1 MSTLLLAFRPGELS
15 ENEIA
20 KTTALAPGMR
30 ILQSRDPAE
39 IEANLDD
46 IEIAMRDFPYALI
59 SKAPKLRWFQQ
70 WPAGAD
76 WLMSHPAAIEHSFF
90 LTNTSGLHADCICDH
105 VFALLLGLAR
115 NLQPVLLAQPR
126 QEWVNQYAQRLHPRI
141 FETAGKTMLV
151 AGTGSIGSRI
161 AEAARAFKL
170 KVLGVRYHPE
180 QQIEGVE
187 RMYGPNDLL
196 EALPQADI
204 VVVAL
209 PLTHQTQGMF
219 GEKQFKAMKQG
230 THLINIGRGAIID
243 ETALVK
249 AVENGWIAGAGL
261 DAFATEPL
269 PPESPLWTLENVLI
283 TPHYAGNT
291 PLYHEKAMRIFFDN
305 LERFI
310 KGLPLQNVVDKMA
323 GY

>member
-1 MSTLLLAFRPGELS
+1 MSTLLLAFKPGELS
-15 ENEIA
+15 QDEIA
-20 KTTALAPGMR
+20 QTAALAPGLR
-30 ILQSRDPAE
+30 ILLSRDQAE

-46 IEIAMRDFPYALI
+46 IEIAVRDFPYDLI
-59 SKAPKLRWFQQ
+59 SKAPNLRWFQQ

-76 WLMSHPAAIEHSFF
+76 WLMEHPAAVEHPFV

-115 NLQPVLLAQPR
+115 NIQPVLLAQPR
-126 QEWVNQYAQRLHPRI
+126 REWINQYAPRPHPHI

-151 AGTGSIGSRI
+151 VGTGSIGTRI
-161 AEAARAFKL
+161 AETARAFKMRL
-170 KVLGVRYHPE
+170 LGLRRHPE
-180 QQIEGVE
+180 REIEGLE
-187 RMYGPNDLL
+187 RLYGPHELL
-196 EALPQADI
+196 DALPQADI

-219 GEKQFKAMKQG
+219 GEDQFKAMKRG
-230 THLINIGRGAIID
+230 TYLVNIGRGAILD
-243 ETALVK
+243 EAALVR
-249 AVENGWIAGAGL
+249 AVESGWIAGAGL

-269 PPESPLWTLENVLI
+269 PPESPLWSLENVLI

-291 PLYHEKAMRIFFDN
+291 PLYHEKGMRIFFDN
-305 LERFI
+305 LERCI
-310 KGLPLQNVVDKMA
+310 KGLPLQNVVDKRA